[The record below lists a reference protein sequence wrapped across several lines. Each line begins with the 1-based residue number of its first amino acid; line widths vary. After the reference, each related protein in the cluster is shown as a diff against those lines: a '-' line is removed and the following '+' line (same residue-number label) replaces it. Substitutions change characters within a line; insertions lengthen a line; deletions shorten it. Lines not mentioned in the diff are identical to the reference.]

1 VTGTSEMLR
10 TYHNAVM
17 QTRLTGPTYFEPILR
32 RFLGIV
38 KEQNKIYAQLY
49 YILVILTDG
58 CIHDMA
64 ITKSLVVE
72 MSYLPISIII
82 VGIGDEN
89 FAMME
94 ELDADKVVLKTKE
107 GYVAARD
114 ICQFV
119 RFSRM
124 HELAKVEVAE
134 HLLQEVPHHFVDY
147 MVLKTILEKE
157 RTTPS

>member
-1 VTGTSEMLR
+1 M
-10 TYHNAVM
+10 
-17 QTRLTGPTYFEPILR
+17 
-32 RFLGIV
+32 
-38 KEQNKIYAQLY
+38 
-49 YILVILTDG
+49 ILTDG

-107 GYVAARD
+107 GKVAARD
-114 ICQFV
+114 IV
-119 RFSRM
+119 
-124 HELAKVEVAE
+124 
-134 HLLQEVPHHFVDY
+134 
-147 MVLKTILEKE
+147 
-157 RTTPS
+157 